1 MSQSNKPT
9 EPTTTSE
16 GELSEEQLDAVAGGQ
31 EVVKLGK
38 ITVTGK
44 REEGQQ
50 VVNLGK
56 ITVTG
61 KREEPTQVA
70 STTPKTKPN

>member
-1 MSQSNKPT
+1 MSQKQK
-9 EPTTTSE
+9 TTQPAE
-16 GELSEEQLDAVAGGQ
+16 GELSADQLDQVAGGQ

-44 REEGQQ
+44 REEPQQ

-56 ITVTG
+56 VTVTG

-70 STTPKTKPN
+70 ASPSKTKTN

>member
-1 MSQSNKPT
+1 MSQNQKPNKPAD
-9 EPTTTSE
+9 
-16 GELSEEQLDAVAGGQ
+16 GELSDDQLDQVAGGQ
-31 EVVKLGK
+31 EAVKLGK

-44 REEGQQ
+44 REEPQQ

-70 STTPKTKPN
+70 SNATKTKSN